1 MTDHTGAVYDLGYEP
16 YDGERRGRSGARRTI
31 VADGVRRVL
40 GLRRKARRK
49 IMPFTLVAI
58 AVIPT
63 IVFVGISFVIPI
75 ETSEIGLPD
84 LNADMFSLGETI
96 AMLFTALAAPE
107 LLIPDRSDGV
117 LSMLSSRP
125 LKPVD
130 YVLSRFAGIFAVVG
144 GFLVLPQIVLYI
156 GQAGTD
162 PDGLLSGIANHAD
175 NLPKVL
181 VVTVAYTAAFVP
193 LGFLIAGYSKRKAIA
208 ASVYIAVM
216 LGLTI
221 LGDVVVRQSD
231 IAGGKWLALATPI
244 NMADGV
250 NRWIFD
256 SPDPDSLLTAAD
268 IHPSLALVSLALIA
282 ATSMALVLRR
292 YRRLM

>member
-49 IMPFTLVAI
+49 VMPFTLVAI

-63 IVFVGISFVIPI
+63 IVFVGIGFVVPI
-75 ETSEIGLPD
+75 ETSELGLPD
-84 LNADMFSLGETI
+84 LNADMFSLGGTM

-125 LKPVD
+125 LKPID

-162 PDGLLSGIANHAD
+162 PDGLLSGIANHAH

-181 VVTVAYTAAFVP
+181 IVTVAYTAAFVP

-208 ASVYIAVM
+208 SSVYIAVM

-231 IAGGKWLALATPI
+231 IAGGKWLSLATPI

-256 SPDPDSLLTAAD
+256 SPDPDSLLDAANVWAGW
-268 IHPSLALVSLALIA
+268 ALVSLAVIA
-282 ATSMALVLRR
+282 AASMALVLRR

>member
-1 MTDHTGAVYDLGYEP
+1 MTDQTGAVYDLGYEP
-16 YDGERRGRSGARRTI
+16 YEGERRGRSGARRTI

-49 IMPFTLVAI
+49 VMPFTLIAI

-63 IVFVGISFVIPI
+63 IVFVGIGFVVPI
-75 ETSEIGLPD
+75 DTSELGLPD
-84 LNADMFSLGETI
+84 LNADMFSLGGTI

-144 GFLVLPQIVLYI
+144 GFLVLPQVVLYV

-181 VVTVAYTAAFVP
+181 IVTVAYTAAFVP

-208 ASVYIAVM
+208 SSVYIAVM

-221 LGDVVVRQSD
+221 LGDVIVRQSD
-231 IAGGKWLALATPI
+231 IAGGKWLSLATPI

-256 SPDPDSLLTAAD
+256 SPDPDSLLNAAD
-268 IHPSLALVSLALIA
+268 VHPALALVSLAVIA
-282 ATSMALVLRR
+282 AASMALVLRR

>member
-49 IMPFTLVAI
+49 VMPFTLIAI

-63 IVFVGISFVIPI
+63 IVFVGIGFVVPI
-75 ETSEIGLPD
+75 ETSELGLPD
-84 LNADMFSLGETI
+84 LNADMFSLGGTM

-117 LSMLSSRP
+117 LAMLSSRP
-125 LKPVD
+125 LKPID

-162 PDGLLSGIANHAD
+162 PDGLLSGIANHAH

-181 VVTVAYTAAFVP
+181 IVTVAYTAAFVP
-193 LGFLIAGYSKRKAIA
+193 LGFLIAGYSKRQAIA
-208 ASVYIAVM
+208 SSVYIAVM

-231 IAGGKWLALATPI
+231 IAGGSGSPSPHRSTWLMASTGGFSIALTRTRSSTQPTSGPA
-244 NMADGV
+244 G
-250 NRWIFD
+250 RL
-256 SPDPDSLLTAAD
+256 SLW
-268 IHPSLALVSLALIA
+268 
-282 ATSMALVLRR
+282 R
-292 YRRLM
+292 

>member
-31 VADGVRRVL
+31 LADGVRRVL

-49 IMPFTLVAI
+49 VMPFTLIAI

-63 IVFVGISFVIPI
+63 IVFVGIGFVVPI
-75 ETSEIGLPD
+75 DTSELGLPD
-84 LNADMFSLGETI
+84 LNADMFSLGGTM

-130 YVLSRFAGIFAVVG
+130 YVLSRFAGMFVVVG

-162 PDGLLSGIANHAD
+162 PDGLLSGIANHAH

-181 VVTVAYTAAFVP
+181 IVTVAYTAAFVP

-208 ASVYIAVM
+208 SSVYIAVM

-231 IAGGKWLALATPI
+231 IAGGKWLSLATPI

-256 SPDPDSLLTAAD
+256 SPDPDSLLDAANVWAGW
-268 IHPSLALVSLALIA
+268 ALVSLAVIA
-282 ATSMALVLRR
+282 AASMALVLRR